1 MSESPRSFSRISI
14 LLFAVGVLF
23 SLVLTAAAVWGDL
36 EASLFDSSIREET
49 SLRPYSCP
57 VLMTTAE
64 TGTIRFTLS
73 NPTDRPIERYIQTNI
88 SEGYITYMRRIQMQ
102 LPIAPGETE
111 EVEYTVSPEDA
122 AFGRF
127 ILART
132 RVLRSAPLP
141 SASSACGIMVLDL
154 PLLTGNQI
162 VAFLLVGG
170 LLGMGGGW
178 GLWLYA
184 NRPLK
189 RRSIH
194 ITYSMLLLMIILILG
209 LFFSLSSMWIMGLVM
224 LVLAL
229 VVLVEMAAYLGQQD

>member
-1 MSESPRSFSRISI
+1 VP
-14 LLFAVGVLF
+14 LFAVGVLF

-57 VLMTTAE
+57 VLLTTAE
-64 TGTIRFTLS
+64 TGTIRFSLS

-132 RVLRSAPLP
+132 RVLRNAPLP

-154 PLLTGNQI
+154 PFLRGNQI
-162 VAFLLVGG
+162 ETFLLVVG
-170 LLGMGGGW
+170 LFGMGGGW

-189 RRSIH
+189 RKSIH
-194 ITYSMLLLMIILILG
+194 ITYSMLLLMVIQILG
-209 LFFSLSSMWIMGLVM
+209 LFFSLSSMWIMGLIM
-224 LVLAL
+224 LVVAL